1 MKAYIALFRQQFLS
15 RLQYRAAFW
24 SQVVTSIFWAY
35 VHTAIIAMFYRFGSG
50 TASLTLR
57 QAIAFIWLK
66 EIAFTLLPGIGMNM
80 DVWGHI
86 CKGEVAYDLVRPLD
100 LYGHWYFS
108 ELSAR
113 IAPFITAFAP
123 LLLAALIT
131 PGELG
136 LRLTTAPLSFLAGL
150 FTLTTG
156 VLFSCAVT
164 CLSYAMCMD
173 VRVGHA
179 PANMFL
185 LVAQVLAGSIL
196 PLQLWPDSM
205 QRFLAMQP
213 FAGLMDLPLRFMV
226 GSAALSELPRVLM
239 TQAVWGALIVL
250 LGRFWIGRNLKRLIV
265 QGG

>member
-15 RLQYRAAFW
+15 SLQYRAAFW

-35 VHTAIIAMFYRFGSG
+35 VHAAILATFYRFGSG

-57 QAIAFIWLK
+57 QAIAFVWLK
-66 EIAFTLLPGIGMNM
+66 EIALNLLPGFGMNM
-80 DVWGHI
+80 NIWSRI

-113 IAPFITAFAP
+113 LAPFITALAP

-136 LRLTTAPLSFLAGL
+136 LRLSAAPLSLLAGL
-150 FTLTTG
+150 ITLSTG
-156 VLFSCAVT
+156 VLFSCAVA

-173 VRVGHA
+173 VRIGHA

-185 LVAQVLAGSIL
+185 LVVQVLAGSIL

-226 GSAALSELPRVLM
+226 GSATLSELPRVLM
-239 TQAVWGALIVL
+239 MQAVWGALIVL
-250 LGRFWIGRNLKRLIV
+250 LGRFWVGRNLKRLIV